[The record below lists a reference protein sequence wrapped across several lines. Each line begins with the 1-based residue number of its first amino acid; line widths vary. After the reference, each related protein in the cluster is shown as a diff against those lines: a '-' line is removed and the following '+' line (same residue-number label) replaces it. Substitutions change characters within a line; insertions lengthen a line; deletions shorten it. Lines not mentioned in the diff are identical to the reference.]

1 MVERRVLLG
10 VSWRDGQPF
19 VRVRD
24 GGQTDSRLEPLL
36 GFDLTYRVE
45 PDGAR
50 TCVGH
55 KPFRSGGADYV
66 DCVQRPQP
74 TGPTCRA
81 CAIVEATFASNLHH
95 AHTKESI
102 GLDPAIAAHLRQP
115 NLLYLAAFRDGSIK
129 VGTSTE
135 KRIETRLTEQGAWR
149 ASIVARAPDG
159 VTIRV
164 LEDAVT
170 AMLGLPQSVS
180 AVRKMAGLVTPR
192 PDDELL
198 QHLADHRRTVHEL
211 MAGSLLAMPGAFTSL
226 EEEWQFAGADDQR
239 WRLVHPYPADLS
251 AGAHELTVD
260 AACGRLVLLRRPAGQ
275 DHFVADLRRL
285 FGRVLDWGQFG
296 SATLTVQDAL
306 F

>member
-10 VSWRDGQPF
+10 MKWQEGQPL

-24 GGQTDSRLEPLL
+24 DGQASSRLEPLL
-36 GFDLTYRVE
+36 GLDLAYRVDLE
-45 PDGAR
+45 GAR
-50 TCVGH
+50 TCIGH

-66 DCVQRPQP
+66 DCVQRPQS
-74 TGPTCRA
+74 TGPTCRT

-95 AHTKESI
+95 AHTKESV
-102 GLDPAIAAHLRQP
+102 GLDPAMAAHLRQP

-180 AVRKMAGLVTPR
+180 AVRKMAGLVSPR
-192 PDDELL
+192 PDEALL
-198 QHLADHRRTVHEL
+198 QLLADHRRTIHEL
-211 MAGSLLAMPGAFTSL
+211 ITGSVLAVPDAFTTL
-226 EEEWQFAGADDQR
+226 DQEWSFAGADDNR
-239 WRLVHPYPADLS
+239 WRLVHAYPADLS
-251 AGAHELTVD
+251 SGAHELTVD
-260 AACGRLVLLRRPAGQ
+260 AACGRLVLLRRPSGN
-275 DHFVADLRRL
+275 DRFVADLRRL

-296 SATLTVQDAL
+296 SAPLTVQDAL